1 MGPEL
6 RVKASYHLGILSN
19 ILEEEGGDFVKK
31 LLSALYHTI
40 SDPESREDR
49 EFFLIERTPKSEK
62 SWTSSGRTIRIS
74 TEDLSSSG
82 DSSSSNDDPVN
93 SNYSSGPDVS
103 PPPTPIND
111 DPVNSN
117 YSSSPDVSP
126 PPTPIN
132 EMPLKSL
139 RPYVYKQ
146 VLADL
151 NEQKSKANKMT
162 RINWKDKSIFPKCWP
177 NQLLPWKLTK
187 NFCHKQPHLSQDL
200 PFIEVLREAAR
211 QRLILTRQGSKK
223 YLHPPDGRGKEDL

>member
-1 MGPEL
+1 MEPEL
-6 RVKASYHLGILSN
+6 RVKASYHLGLLSN

-40 SDPESREDR
+40 SDPESIEDR
-49 EFFLIERTPKSEK
+49 EFILIERTPKSEK

-93 SNYSSGPDVS
+93 SNYSSG
-103 PPPTPIND
+103 
-111 DPVNSN
+111 
-117 YSSSPDVSP
+117 PDVSP

-211 QRLILTRQGSKK
+211 QRLILTRQGRKK

>member
-1 MGPEL
+1 MEPEL
-6 RVKASYHLGILSN
+6 RVKASYHLGLLSN

-40 SDPESREDR
+40 SDPELREDR

-93 SNYSSGPDVS
+93 SNYSSG
-103 PPPTPIND
+103 
-111 DPVNSN
+111 
-117 YSSSPDVSP
+117 PDVSP

-211 QRLILTRQGSKK
+211 QRLILTRQGRKK

>member
-103 PPPTPIND
+103 PPPTPIN
-111 DPVNSN
+111 
-117 YSSSPDVSP
+117 
-126 PPTPIN
+126 

-151 NEQKSKANKMT
+151 NEQESKANKRT

>member
-103 PPPTPIND
+103 PPPTPIN
-111 DPVNSN
+111 
-117 YSSSPDVSP
+117 
-126 PPTPIN
+126 

-211 QRLILTRQGSKK
+211 QRLILTRQGRKK

>member
-82 DSSSSNDDPVN
+82 DSSSSNDDTVN
-93 SNYSSGPDVS
+93 SNFSSG
-103 PPPTPIND
+103 
-111 DPVNSN
+111 
-117 YSSSPDVSP
+117 PDVSP

-211 QRLILTRQGSKK
+211 QRLILTRQGRKK

>member
-1 MGPEL
+1 MMGPEL

-40 SDPESREDR
+40 SDPELREDR

-93 SNYSSGPDVS
+93 SNYSSG
-103 PPPTPIND
+103 
-111 DPVNSN
+111 
-117 YSSSPDVSP
+117 PDVSP

-211 QRLILTRQGSKK
+211 QRLILTRQGRKK
-223 YLHPPDGRGKEDL
+223 YLHPLDGRGKEDL

>member
-40 SDPESREDR
+40 SDPESIEDR
-49 EFFLIERTPKSEK
+49 EFILIERTPKSEK

-74 TEDLSSSG
+74 TEDLSSSE

-93 SNYSSGPDVS
+93 SNYSSG
-103 PPPTPIND
+103 
-111 DPVNSN
+111 
-117 YSSSPDVSP
+117 PDVSP

-211 QRLILTRQGSKK
+211 QRLILTRQGCKK

>member
-1 MGPEL
+1 MEPEL
-6 RVKASYHLGILSN
+6 RVKASYHLGLLSN

-93 SNYSSGPDVS
+93 SNYSSG
-103 PPPTPIND
+103 
-111 DPVNSN
+111 
-117 YSSSPDVSP
+117 PDVSP

-211 QRLILTRQGSKK
+211 QRLILTRQGRKK